1 MDKNTKIDCK
11 KVAALVGKYNRTR
24 VLIKDGFSGS
34 ISLGRKVH
42 AAINYKLILGDRVV
56 FC

>member
-1 MDKNTKIDCK
+1 MDKNIQIDSK
-11 KVAALVGKYNRTR
+11 KATALVGKYNRTR
-24 VLIKDGFSGS
+24 VLIKDRFSGF

-42 AAINYKLILGDRVV
+42 AAINYKLILEDRVV